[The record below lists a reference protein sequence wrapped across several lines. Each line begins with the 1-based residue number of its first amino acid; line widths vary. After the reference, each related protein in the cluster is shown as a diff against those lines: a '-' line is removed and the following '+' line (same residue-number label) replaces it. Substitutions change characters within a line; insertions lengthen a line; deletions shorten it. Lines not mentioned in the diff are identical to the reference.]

1 MAHTTII
8 NPEIRYLKDIL
19 DIVYR
24 GELRV
29 PDFLSP
35 FAWKPKDMLLLFESI
50 SRGYPI
56 GSLVFW
62 KAGEDC
68 QAYPKIGPFEFDP
81 KRSPHP
87 KSYIIDGHQRIATL
101 FGILTVPKKHIEERV
116 KERIRERV
124 KEKILASANIVSTR
138 TGYISVTEKEW
149 KWTVYYNLKNGE
161 FTHVR
166 KGSPEK
172 YYIPLNSLMN
182 TFAFLRECRR
192 IEQECKKDAIRYI
205 EKAENLSQTF
215 FNYMIPV
222 IQIKEGKLKD
232 AVEIS
237 SRLNSK
243 GCSIMYEEGAFRES
257 RQPVTDHE

>member
-35 FAWKPKDMLLLFESI
+35 FSWKPEDMLLLFESI

-81 KRSPHP
+81 KLSPHP
-87 KSYIIDGHQRIATL
+87 RSYIIDGHQRIATL
-101 FGILTVPKKHIEERV
+101 FGILTPPSSKY
-116 KERIRERV
+116 
-124 KEKILASANIVSTR
+124 NIVTASILSIK
-138 TGYISVTEKEW
+138 YISFSAK
-149 KWTVYYNLKNGE
+149 KWRWILYYDLKNGK
-161 FTHVR
+161 FAYIR

-172 YYIPLNSLMN
+172 YYIPLNALMN
-182 TFAFLRECRR
+182 TFAFLKECRR
-192 IEQECKKDAIRYI
+192 IEQECKKDAVRYI
-205 EKAENLSQTF
+205 EKAENLSQIF
-215 FNYMIPV
+215 FNYKIPV
-222 IQIKEGKLKD
+222 IQIKEGNLKD
-232 AVEIS
+232 VMEIF

-243 GCSIMYEEGAFRES
+243 AA
-257 RQPVTDHE
+257 

>member
-8 NPEIRYLKDIL
+8 HPDIRYLKDIL

-29 PDFLSP
+29 PDFLEP
-35 FAWKPKDMLLLFESI
+35 FVWKPEDMLLLFESI

-81 KRSPHP
+81 KHSPHP
-87 KSYIIDGHQRIATL
+87 RSYIIDGHQRIATL
-101 FGILTVPKKHIEERV
+101 FGVLTAPKKHIE
-116 KERIRERV
+116 ERV
-124 KEKILASANIVSTR
+124 KEKILASANISSTP

-149 KWTVYYNLKNGE
+149 KWAVYYNLKNGE
-161 FTHVR
+161 LTHVR
-166 KGSPEK
+166 KGTPEK
-172 YYIPLNSLMN
+172 HYIPLNALMN

-192 IEQECKKDAIRYI
+192 IEQECKKNAVRYI

-243 GCSIMYEEGAFRES
+243 GYSMKH
-257 RQPVTDHE
+257 TK